1 MAEAVVFDLELQI
14 NEAQPA
20 NGPKNNSDS
29 DDEVLEI
36 EEACYAQEPN
46 IYEYDEK
53 SSDVETLKLSDRT
66 VNSTK
71 EKLTPDC
78 FEILKVLGK
87 GGYGKVFQVRKKT
100 GNDTNQV
107 FAMKVLR
114 KATIVRNSK
123 DMAHTKAERNIL
135 EAVKHPFIVSL
146 FYAFQTNGKLYLIL
160 EYLSGGEL
168 FMHLEREG
176 IFLEDTACFYLA
188 EIIIAIQ
195 HLHSQGIVYRD
206 LKPENVLLDQDG
218 HLKLTDFGLCKE
230 HVHGVS
236 VTHTFCGTIEYM
248 APEILTRSGHGK
260 PVDWWSL
267 GALMFDMLTGTPPFS
282 ADNRKKTIEKILRGK
297 LIMPPYVSP
306 EAKDLMRKLLKR
318 QVSHRLGSGVNQ
330 GEDIRNHRFFQK
342 IVWKDII
349 NRTCEA
355 PYKPKLNGADDTTQ
369 FDSRFTNQLPVDSP
383 VEDSFMP
390 HDNDE
395 FKFDGFTYI
404 APSLLDTLGTSS
416 SRDHALNTN
425 QNYKTE
431 EIEKPMDDEDIFH
444 KNVMPKKQ
452 KLESRIHKSTPT
464 PMSQTVMCDSK
475 RSTEQFQRGHVPRN
489 LNPFSD
495 FEPIAST
502 CAQLSAT
509 RIDEEME
516 TDKSSSPSPY
526 PNVARSNPVPVYQPR
541 IVQASTTNHREIDQS
556 RLFDACARP
565 FNNHSAR
572 KPYRPHVLTT
582 VNSNNFLNQNQDE
595 MMEVA
600 STSSIPAQI

>member
-1 MAEAVVFDLELQI
+1 MAEAVVFDLELQN
-14 NEAQPA
+14 NETQPA

-135 EAVKHPFIVSL
+135 EAVKHPFIVNL

-369 FDSRFTNQLPVDSP
+369 FDSRFTDQLPVDSP
-383 VEDSFMP
+383 VEDSLMP
-390 HDNDE
+390 QDNDE

-404 APSLLDTLGTSS
+404 APSLLDTLGTSQ
-416 SRDHALNTN
+416 DQAICTN
-425 QNYKTE
+425 QHYKTK
-431 EIEKPMDDEDIFH
+431 EIEKPMEDEDSFH

-452 KLESRIHKSTPT
+452 KLETRIQKSAPT
-464 PMSQTVMCDSK
+464 PMVQTVLCDSR
-475 RSTEQFQRGHVPRN
+475 RSTDQFQRGHVPRN

-516 TDKSSSPSPY
+516 TDKSSPSLY

-541 IVQASTTNHREIDQS
+541 IVQAGTTNPREIDQS

>member
-1 MAEAVVFDLELQI
+1 MAEVDVFDIEIQHG
-14 NEAQPA
+14 ESSKRGQ
-20 NGPKNNSDS
+20 KNNSDS
-29 DDEVLEI
+29 DDELLEI

-46 IYEYDEK
+46 IYDYDEK
-53 SSDVETLKLSDRT
+53 SSDVETLKLSDKT
-66 VNSTK
+66 VNQTK
-71 EKLTPDC
+71 EKLTPES
-78 FEILKVLGK
+78 FSILKVLGK

-100 GNDTNQV
+100 GKDTNRI

-195 HLHSQGIVYRD
+195 HLHSQGIIYRD

-230 HVHGVS
+230 HVHGGS

-318 QVSHRLGSGVNQ
+318 QVSHRLGSGPNQ
-330 GEDIRNHRFFQK
+330 GEDIRSHRFFQK
-342 IVWKDII
+342 IIWKDII

-383 VEDSFMP
+383 VEDSLLP

-404 APSLLDTLGTSS
+404 DPSLLDSLGMSTSCEHTSGGIHLRTEDMEKHLDEEDHFPKTL
-416 SRDHALNTN
+416 L
-425 QNYKTE
+425 Q
-431 EIEKPMDDEDIFH
+431 
-444 KNVMPKKQ
+444 KKQ
-452 KLESRIHKSTPT
+452 KLDPRIHKSTPT
-464 PMSQTVMCDSK
+464 VVPAARLCDSK
-475 RSTEQFQRGHVPRN
+475 RPIDQFYRGQVPRN

-509 RIDEEME
+509 RIDEQMDTE
-516 TDKSSSPSPY
+516 KPSSPAPY
-526 PNVARSNPVPVYQPR
+526 SLVTRSNPVPVDQPR
-541 IVQASTTNHREIDQS
+541 IVQQGRLTDQS
-556 RLFDACARP
+556 RLFDE
-565 FNNHSAR
+565 R

-582 VNSNNFLNQNQDE
+582 ISNNNFLNQNQDE

>member
-1 MAEAVVFDLELQI
+1 MAEVVVFDIELQ
-14 NEAQPA
+14 NNDASKSQ
-20 NGPKNNSDS
+20 KNNSDS
-29 DDEVLEI
+29 DDELI
-36 EEACYAQEPN
+36 EFGEGCFVQEPN

-53 SSDVETLKLSDRT
+53 SSDVETLKLSDKT
-66 VNSTK
+66 VNQTK
-71 EKLTPDC
+71 EKLSPEC
-78 FEILKVLGK
+78 FSILKVLGK

-100 GNDTNQV
+100 GKDANRI

-160 EYLSGGEL
+160 EYLNGGEL

-195 HLHSQGIVYRD
+195 HLHSQGIIYRD
-206 LKPENVLLDQDG
+206 LKPENVLLDHEG

-230 HVHGVS
+230 HVHEGS

-318 QVSHRLGSGVNQ
+318 QVNHRLGSGPNQ
-330 GEDIRNHRFFQK
+330 GDDIRNHRFFQK
-342 IVWKDII
+342 ILWKDII
-349 NRTCEA
+349 NRSCEA
-355 PYKPKLNGADDTTQ
+355 PYKPKLAGAEDTTQ

-383 VEDSFMP
+383 VDDSFMP

-416 SRDHALNTN
+416 SRDHVINSHHRTDESMV
-425 QNYKTE
+425 KSME
-431 EIEKPMDDEDIFH
+431 EEDHFH
-444 KNVMPKKQ
+444 KTVMQKKPK
-452 KLESRIHKSTPT
+452 LDPRIHKSTPT
-464 PMSQTVMCDSK
+464 IVQAGCCDSK
-475 RSTEQFQRGHVPRN
+475 KPADQFHKGQAPRN

-516 TDKSSSPSPY
+516 TEKESPSPSPY
-526 PNVARSNPVPVYQPR
+526 PNVIRSNPVAMNQPR
-541 IVQASTTNHREIDQS
+541 IVRPSATNNREIDQS

-565 FNNHSAR
+565 FTNHAAR